1 MNSIKTFDASE
12 KIISRMSQYK
22 QTMDDIDFII
32 VQVPTRAGDRNNLE
46 WKEISISDF
55 FKAAKVTGAKS
66 WAAIDFKIVF
76 KNHDFI
82 RTTLS
87 PYVDCK
93 LGIEYIHVPTR
104 IGITDSVT
112 LSSLVFELN
121 LHEGAES

>member
-1 MNSIKTFDASE
+1 MITIKTFDATE
-12 KIISRMSQYK
+12 KITSLMNLYK

-32 VQVPTRAGDRNNLE
+32 VQVPTGERNILE

-66 WAAIDFKIVF
+66 WAAIDFRIIF

-82 RTTLS
+82 RTAPS
-87 PYVDCK
+87 PYVDCEF
-93 LGIEYIHVPTR
+93 GIEYIHVPTK

-112 LSSLVFELN
+112 LSSLVFALN
-121 LHEGAES
+121 VHEGIES

>member
-1 MNSIKTFDASE
+1 MTTIKTFDATD
-12 KIISRMSQYK
+12 KIVSLMNLYK
-22 QTMDDIDFII
+22 QSMDDIDFII
-32 VQVPTRAGDRNNLE
+32 VHVPTGERNFLE

-55 FKAAKVTGAKS
+55 FKAAKVTGSKP

-82 RTTLS
+82 RTTYGIGS
-87 PYVDCK
+87 DCK
-93 LGIEYIHVPTR
+93 LDIDYIHIPTR
-104 IGITDSVT
+104 IEIMDSVT

>member
-1 MNSIKTFDASE
+1 MATIKTFDATE
-12 KIISRMSQYK
+12 KIVSLMNLYK
-22 QTMDDIDFII
+22 QTMDDINFII
-32 VQVPTRAGDRNNLE
+32 VQVPTGEKNILE

-82 RTTLS
+82 RTAPS
-87 PYVDCK
+87 PYVDCGF
-93 LGIEYIHVPTR
+93 GIEYIHVPTR
-104 IGITDSVT
+104 VGITDSVT

-121 LHEGAES
+121 VHEGAES

>member
-1 MNSIKTFDASE
+1 MATIKTFDATE
-12 KIISRMSQYK
+12 KILSLMDLYK

-32 VQVPTRAGDRNNLE
+32 VQVPTGEKNILE

-55 FKAAKVTGAKS
+55 FKAAKVTGSNS

-87 PYVDCK
+87 PFVDYK
-93 LGIEYIHVPTR
+93 LYIEYIHVPTR

-121 LHEGAES
+121 LHEGVES

>member
-1 MNSIKTFDASE
+1 MVTIKTFDATD
-12 KIISRMSQYK
+12 KILSLMNLYK

-32 VQVPTRAGDRNNLE
+32 VQVPTGEKNILE

-66 WAAIDFKIVF
+66 WAAIDFKIAF

-82 RTTLS
+82 RTILS
-87 PYVDCK
+87 PYGDCK

-121 LHEGAES
+121 VHEGIES

>member
-1 MNSIKTFDASE
+1 MATIKTFDATE
-12 KIISRMSQYK
+12 KIISLMNLYK

-32 VQVPTRAGDRNNLE
+32 VQVPTGERNILE

-66 WAAIDFKIVF
+66 WAAIDFKVVF

-82 RTTLS
+82 RTAPS

-112 LSSLVFELN
+112 LPSLVFELN